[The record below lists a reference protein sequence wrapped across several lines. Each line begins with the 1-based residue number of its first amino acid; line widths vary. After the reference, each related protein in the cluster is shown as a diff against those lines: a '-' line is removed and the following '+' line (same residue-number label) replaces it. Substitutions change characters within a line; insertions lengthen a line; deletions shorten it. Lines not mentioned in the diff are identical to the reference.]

1 MIDVTVHAPHL
12 AAYAEQLERAV
23 STPIR
28 VRVTPT
34 FRDEDALPLVRDAEI
49 VVTSHWSV
57 RLGEAAAALR
67 FLQLPGAG
75 WDKIDPAG
83 IPPGVLVANC
93 YEHEQGIAEYV
104 LMMCLAL
111 NRKLLEADRTI
122 RMGVWRLFPAVGHPL
137 YPELGGQTVGIVG
150 LGRIG
155 RAVARLAGAFGMR
168 RLGVDINP
176 PSDEDRRALG
186 LDRAEDLAGLNRMLA
201 ESDFAVI
208 ATTLGASSR
217 GLFDA
222 ERLARMKPTA
232 FLINP
237 ARAEICVERDLY
249 QALRDRVIAGAALD
263 PWWHYPK
270 DDEVVAP
277 SAYPFGELD
286 NVIMTPHTSGSTVQT
301 FDRRMRVV
309 AENVDRFLRGEP
321 VVNVVMELSRAGV
334 AGGVG

>member
-57 RLGEAAAALR
+57 QLGEAAAALR

-122 RMGVWRLFPAVGHPL
+122 RMGIWRLFPAIGHPL
-137 YPELGGQTVGIVG
+137 YPELGGQTIGIVG

-168 RLGVDINP
+168 RLGVDVNP
-176 PSDEDRRALG
+176 PSDQDRRALG
-186 LDRAEDLAGLNRMLA
+186 LDRADDLAGLDRMLA
-201 ESDFAVI
+201 ESDFVVI

-222 ERLARMKPTA
+222 ERLAGMKPTA

-237 ARAEICVERDLY
+237 ARAEICVEGDLY
-249 QALRDRVIAGAALD
+249 RALR
-263 PWWHYPK
+263 
-270 DDEVVAP
+270 
-277 SAYPFGELD
+277 
-286 NVIMTPHTSGSTVQT
+286 
-301 FDRRMRVV
+301 
-309 AENVDRFLRGEP
+309 
-321 VVNVVMELSRAGV
+321 
-334 AGGVG
+334 